1 MGGIPIWFDRALR
14 DPAAGLLIDTPGC
27 RVLNGYDALAFAR
40 SRNLEFY
47 DGQAWRADGSGDLGR
62 STRQQF
68 LVEEMVEHATD
79 SLNIT
84 DVNTVIRLIGAAG
97 SNLTI
102 DAGISADSLVE
113 LARVFQDPG
122 GDAITTHVL
131 PTVPFRTP
139 GGAAVLAMQPAEA
152 QQVLAV
158 YRGEEPEP
166 VAAEE
171 AAVRLTI
178 LNGSRTR
185 GQAGEVEG
193 LLGAQGFEIDL
204 IDNAPTTRDTLIT
217 YGPGMEIG
225 AERIARYLE
234 VPPRFVPDPQAKGI
248 SLTTGTDFG
257 GLRSEP
263 LAADEVSA
271 PEVPVPAG
279 SVTAVPAVTPSVAVG
294 VLPGPPPPGTT
305 CS

>member
-1 MGGIPIWFDRALR
+1 MLD
-14 DPAAGLLIDTPGC
+14 
-27 RVLNGYDALAFAR
+27 GYDALAFAR

-68 LVEEMVEHATD
+68 LVEEMVEHATE

-84 DVNTVIRLIGAAG
+84 DVNTVVRLISAAG

-102 DAGISADSLVE
+102 DSGITADRLVE
-113 LARVFQDPG
+113 LARVFKDPG
-122 GDAITTHVL
+122 SDAITTHVL

-152 QQVLAV
+152 QQMLAV
-158 YRGEEPEP
+158 YRGEDPEP
-166 VAAEE
+166 VVAEE
-171 AAVRLTI
+171 AAVRLSI
-178 LNGSRTR
+178 FNGSRTR
-185 GQAGEVEG
+185 GQAGEVESM
-193 LLGAQGFEIDL
+193 LGAEGFEIDL
-204 IDNAPTTRDTLIT
+204 IDNAPTTRETLIT

-234 VPPRFVPDPQAKGI
+234 VAPTFVPDPEANGI

-257 GLRSEP
+257 GIRAEP
-263 LAADEVSA
+263 LPADEISA

-279 SVTAVPAVTPSVAVG
+279 LLTVAPPTVTPSVALG
-294 VLPGPPPPGTT
+294 VVPGPPPPGTT